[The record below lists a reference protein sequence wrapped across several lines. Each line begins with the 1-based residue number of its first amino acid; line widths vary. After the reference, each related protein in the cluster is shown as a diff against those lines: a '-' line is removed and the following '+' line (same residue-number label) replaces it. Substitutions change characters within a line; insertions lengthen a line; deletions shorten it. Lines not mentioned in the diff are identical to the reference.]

1 MERSPVATP
10 TENEDWLSSGSPSAR
25 TPVVE
30 VMMLLPRISPR
41 DKQTRV
47 STTDLAR
54 INRAKR
60 ARYAVGSPTLRMIN
74 QMQLATHLY
83 LSAH

>member
-10 TENEDWLSSGSPSAR
+10 PENEDWLSSGSPSAR
-25 TPVVE
+25 TLVVE

-60 ARYAVGSPTLRMIN
+60 ARFIKFQYLPT
-74 QMQLATHLY
+74 
-83 LSAH
+83 